1 VALEKVGDQLDRSC
15 EKLKVFLRSKPRTG
29 WEDFILRDTSEVLE
43 IRGLGRRTENV
54 VEWRGLLGE
63 ARAQK
68 GL

>member
-1 VALEKVGDQLDRSC
+1 MALEKVGEQLDRSC
-15 EKLKVFLRSKPRTG
+15 EKLEFFLGSKPRIR
-29 WEDFILRDTSEVLE
+29 WEDFILRDTLDVLE
-43 IRGLGRRTENV
+43 IRGLGRRTENG